1 MDVKAELGN
10 IRTSRSIANQAMRY
24 GASQD
29 EDELALAISLVQLIK
44 PKVIVELGCDRG
56 GTLYAWRC
64 VCARVLGIT
73 WDDNADSGGAV
84 CATYGAAVH
93 GGDTHDP
100 ESLSWLLDRLDA
112 HAWWHGDGTLPG
124 PVDVLVVDGDHHLD
138 GIAQDLR
145 IYGSLVRPGG
155 LIMLHDRVPTRFP
168 EVEVWKIWPRLREM
182 YKTSEIGHVF
192 GWGVIHVREGDNF
205 AEV

>member
-29 EDELALAISLVQLIK
+29 EDELALAISLAQSIK
-44 PKVIVELGCDRG
+44 PEVIVELGCDRG

-100 ESLSWLLDRLDA
+100 ESLKWLLSCLSSGQG
-112 HAWWHGDGTLPG
+112 WV

-145 IYGSLVRPGG
+145 MYGPLVRPGG

-168 EVEVWKIWPRLREM
+168 EVEVWKIWPRLRDM
-182 YKTSEIGHVF
+182 YQTSEIGDVF
-192 GWGVIHVREGDNF
+192 GWGIIHVREGDNF